1 LAGIEGNLEC
11 TLDARHHSVSDAPST
26 VLPAAW
32 VAACAAVA
40 ARHKCTPAVSGGID
54 NLNDASYTGHLSSNV
69 PIFAALPRPAICNV
83 ITKEKI
89 TMTFQIARPRPN
101 PSQADCLSLR
111 AYWRSIAVIPNQHPA
126 TRAFAV
132 REAAHWT
139 RTAAAIARARQV
151 KEIFDARGFVSH
163 PPNPKPSCDH

>member
-1 LAGIEGNLEC
+1 THHRAQQIQTPQVEQVLDQLYAHRGAREHGSVHCVLQVLALAGIEGNLEC

-69 PIFAALPRPAICNV
+69 PIFTALPWPAICNV
-83 ITKEKI
+83 TTKEKI
-89 TMTFQIARPRPN
+89 TMTFQ
-101 PSQADCLSLR
+101 
-111 AYWRSIAVIPNQHPA
+111 
-126 TRAFAV
+126 
-132 REAAHWT
+132 
-139 RTAAAIARARQV
+139 
-151 KEIFDARGFVSH
+151 
-163 PPNPKPSCDH
+163 